1 MTNPTDDKAIV
12 LAANQ
17 AFYEAFSDRNLSQ
30 MRSIWWQGAT
40 SLCIHPG
47 SQPLLG
53 WSQIEESWAAIFHN
67 TDELEIDIEVV
78 QVEVDRSLAHVVV
91 REIVLQ
97 ANQGRRMKAQSIAT
111 NVFQKMAQKW
121 YLLNHH
127 GSPIIR

>member
-1 MTNPTDDKAIV
+1 MTDSNDKETV

-17 AFYEAFSDRNLSQ
+17 AFYRAFGNLDLREMTSL
-30 MRSIWWQGAT
+30 WWQGST

-47 SQPLLG
+47 SQPILG
-53 WSQIEESWAAIFHN
+53 WEEIKQSWEAIFRN
-67 TDELEIDIEVV
+67 TDSLEIDVEII
-78 QVEVDRSLAHVVV
+78 QAEVDRSLAYVVV

-97 ANQGRRMKAQSIAT
+97 SNRGRNMKAQSIAT

-121 YLLNHH
+121 YIVSHH